1 MANDIN
7 VKIGLEGEQEFKQG
21 IKEINAE
28 LKMNQSALALTNESF
43 KNNSASVEALSQKG
57 EMWKKLIE
65 TQTKKVSLLSKELEN
80 EIQKSGELG
89 TGYTKRKTELNQ
101 ATTTLMRYTDSLK
114 RNNDALE
121 SAKLAQGDHA
131 EELKASVNTIS
142 EGINLEKSNLAL
154 LDHQNQETAKS
165 TKYLSERTEILKKIV
180 EGQTEKLKNLN
191 QELKNEE
198 KNNGKGS
205 VVAARKQV
213 EINNLKIET
222 EKYTKELQEN
232 ISAIKGTEKAEEDAA
247 DAATKLSKSSNE
259 AGVSANKST
268 KGIGAM
274 TIALGDLAA
283 KGIEKAITG
292 LISLTK
298 EMQEYNSDTAKLEQ
312 NARSAGVGMATLEKE
327 MMNLNFITGET
338 DSNIEALSNLMQ
350 AGFKDNN
357 LGEAVEALSGAVI
370 KFPDTLKIESLADSL
385 QETLATGKATG
396 QFAEM
401 LGRMGIEVEKF
412 DSGLQRAIKSGRE
425 QQYVLNIL
433 AKTDLPQVTQEYNKM
448 NEEQRAYS
456 DAQYKLTESMADL
469 SKKTMPVMAEVITEI
484 TALLDEHAD
493 SVESIIGLIAAIANI
508 ILNIIAVLAMVPAPV
523 WAILATIIATVTAI
537 MKAQE
542 ALSGVSE
549 ALKIFTGG
557 LSPAQMKIL
566 QIITIVTALASVLA
580 LLAMLWLSIKEGSD
594 KAVSSMERMKNIQI
608 APPTVSTPKVK
619 NAYAKGTFSAANGW
633 ALVGEDGPE
642 LVAFSG
648 GERVYNARKTRSI
661 LESGISTGGG
671 TQIGTLNIYP
681 NASQWNQLMNLL
693 QQSQRARHDSR
704 MK

>member
-1 MANDIN
+1 MANDVNIKLG
-7 VKIGLEGEQEFKQG
+7 VTGEKELSDALDNITAKLKVNKSELALVTAEYGKNTQSIDGMTKKGEALQRIIASQSEKTKLLSDALK
-21 IKEINAE
+21 KEIAQSGLSAKATQEKQAQLNRAQAE
-28 LKMNQSALALTNESF
+28 L
-43 KNNSASVEALSQKG
+43 
-57 EMWKKLIE
+57 I
-65 TQTKKVSLLSKELEN
+65 
-80 EIQKSGELG
+80 
-89 TGYTKRKTELNQ
+89 
-101 ATTTLMRYTDSLK
+101 
-114 RNNDALE
+114 
-121 SAKLAQGDHA
+121 
-131 EELKASVNTIS
+131 
-142 EGINLEKSNLAL
+142 
-154 LDHQNQETAKS
+154 
-165 TKYLSERTEILKKIV
+165 
-180 EGQTEKLKNLN
+180 
-191 QELKNEE
+191 
-198 KNNGKGS
+198 
-205 VVAARKQV
+205 
-213 EINNLKIET
+213 
-222 EKYTKELQEN
+222 KYTKNLKDN
-232 ISAIKGTEKAEEDAA
+232 ADAIKKAEKAEEDVTDAIEDATDAIENAA
-247 DAATKLSKSSNE
+247 DESEGFSEQSKKV
-259 AGVSANKST
+259 GDSANKSA
-268 KGIGAM
+268 KGIGTM
-274 TIALGDLAA
+274 TIALGDLVA

-312 NARSAGVGMATLEKE
+312 NARSAGVGMETLEKE

-350 AGFKDNN
+350 SGFKDNN
-357 LGEAVEALSGAVI
+357 LGKAVEALSGAVI

-401 LGRMGIEVEKF
+401 LGRLGIEVEKF

-425 QQYVLNIL
+425 QQYVLNVL

-448 NEEQRAYS
+448 NEEQRSYS

-493 SVESIIGLIAAIANI
+493 SVESIIGLIATIANI

-557 LSPAQMKIL
+557 LSPAQMKML
-566 QIITIVTALASVLA
+566 QIITVVTALASVLA

-633 ALVGEDGPE
+633 ALVGEEGPE

-648 GERVYNARKTRSI
+648 GERVYNARKTQSI
-661 LESGISTGGG
+661 LEGRVGTGVG

-681 NASQWNQLMNLL
+681 NASQWNQLMELL
-693 QQSQRARHDSR
+693 QQSKRARYDSR

>member
-1 MANDIN
+1 MANDVNIKLG
-7 VKIGLEGEQEFKQG
+7 VTGEKELSDALDNITAKLKVNKSELALVTAEYGKNTQSIDGMTKKGEALQRIIASQSEKTKLLSDALK
-21 IKEINAE
+21 KEIAQSGLSAKATQEKQAQLNRAQAE
-28 LKMNQSALALTNESF
+28 L
-43 KNNSASVEALSQKG
+43 
-57 EMWKKLIE
+57 I
-65 TQTKKVSLLSKELEN
+65 
-80 EIQKSGELG
+80 
-89 TGYTKRKTELNQ
+89 
-101 ATTTLMRYTDSLK
+101 
-114 RNNDALE
+114 
-121 SAKLAQGDHA
+121 
-131 EELKASVNTIS
+131 
-142 EGINLEKSNLAL
+142 
-154 LDHQNQETAKS
+154 
-165 TKYLSERTEILKKIV
+165 
-180 EGQTEKLKNLN
+180 
-191 QELKNEE
+191 
-198 KNNGKGS
+198 
-205 VVAARKQV
+205 
-213 EINNLKIET
+213 
-222 EKYTKELQEN
+222 KYTKNLRDN
-232 ISAIKGTEKAEEDAA
+232 ADAIKKAEQAEEDVSDAIEGTTDA
-247 DAATKLSKSSNE
+247 IEDAANASEDFSEQSKK
-259 AGVSANKST
+259 AGDSANKST

-292 LISLTK
+292 FISLSK
-298 EMQEYNSDTAKLEQ
+298 EMQEYNYDMAKLET
-312 NARSAGVGMATLEKE
+312 NAKMAGVSVDYIREKE
-327 MMNLNFITGET
+327 KELMSVTNEL
-338 DSNIEALSNLMQ
+338 DST
-350 AGFKDNN
+350 
-357 LGEAVEALSGAVI
+357 VEALSVSLATKFSENQLNTALDAAMGAAI
-370 KFPDTLKIESLADSL
+370 KFSDTIKAENFAESLQESLAI
-385 QETLATGKATG
+385 GKATG
-396 QFAEM
+396 QFEETLTR
-401 LGRMGIEVEKF
+401 LGINVEKF
-412 DSGLQRAIKSGRE
+412 NQGLQRAAKTGRESAYVTGVLMKSGLLEVYEEYRN
-425 QQYVLNIL
+425 LNPELIS
-433 AKTDLPQVTQEYNKM
+433 
-448 NEEQRAYS
+448 YS
-456 DAQYKLTESMADL
+456 EAQTNLMHAMADL

>member
-1 MANDIN
+1 MANDVNIKLG
-7 VKIGLEGEQEFKQG
+7 VTGEKELSDALDNITAKLKVNKSELALVTAEYGKNTQSIDGMTKKGEALQRIIASQSEKTKLLSDALK
-21 IKEINAE
+21 KEIAQSGLSAKATQEKQAQLNRAQAE
-28 LKMNQSALALTNESF
+28 L
-43 KNNSASVEALSQKG
+43 
-57 EMWKKLIE
+57 I
-65 TQTKKVSLLSKELEN
+65 
-80 EIQKSGELG
+80 
-89 TGYTKRKTELNQ
+89 
-101 ATTTLMRYTDSLK
+101 
-114 RNNDALE
+114 
-121 SAKLAQGDHA
+121 
-131 EELKASVNTIS
+131 
-142 EGINLEKSNLAL
+142 
-154 LDHQNQETAKS
+154 
-165 TKYLSERTEILKKIV
+165 
-180 EGQTEKLKNLN
+180 
-191 QELKNEE
+191 
-198 KNNGKGS
+198 
-205 VVAARKQV
+205 
-213 EINNLKIET
+213 
-222 EKYTKELQEN
+222 KYTKNLRDN
-232 ISAIKGTEKAEEDAA
+232 ADAIKKAEQAEEDVSDAIEGTTDA
-247 DAATKLSKSSNE
+247 IEDAANASEDFSEQSKK
-259 AGVSANKST
+259 AGDSANKST

-608 APPTVSTPKVK
+608 TPPTVSTPKVK